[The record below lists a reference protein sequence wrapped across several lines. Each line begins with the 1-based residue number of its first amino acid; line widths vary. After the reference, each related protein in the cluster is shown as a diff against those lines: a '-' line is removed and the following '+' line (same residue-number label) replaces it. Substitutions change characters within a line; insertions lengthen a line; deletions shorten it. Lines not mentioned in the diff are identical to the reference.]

1 MGVLSDK
8 EIRRGQFELFHTLQQ
23 PLSENIQPC
32 SVDLRLDSTL
42 KTIDGEEIPIHEGY
56 TLKPKEFIL
65 GSTMEYVTLPND
77 ILARVEGRSSIGR
90 LGVMCHVT
98 AGFIDPGFH
107 GNITLEL
114 YNCSDKP
121 FTLHTGDAL
130 CQIVFETLNRS
141 CEKPYDGKYQ
151 EDTGVVNSRWK

>member
-42 KTIDGEEIPIHEGY
+42 KTIDGEEISIHDGY
-56 TLKPKEFIL
+56 SLKPHEFIL
-65 GSTMEYVTLPND
+65 GSTIEYVTLPDD

-121 FTLHTGDAL
+121 FTLCTGDAL
-130 CQIVFETLNRS
+130 CQIVFETLNRA
-141 CEKPYDGKYQ
+141 CEKPYNGKYQ